1 MNREKA
7 KQLFKSVNR
16 FFRVFLGFLLP
27 VQIVYLCRYV
37 LAYDPFDGPYTAEP
51 LTVAICLLM
60 LIPLFFSLVRISTVY
75 DRPSQEAFYASPV
88 NGFKEMLVFWFRQK
102 QFWTEAAV
110 FAVLYLLLPI
120 KWTSAVLVQVFCKG
134 NTTSSAKMGLLA
146 VYLPVLFLLHLAARL
161 SAMQVWTAVRKGKD
175 VSKWQLD
182 KKKAMNGKI
191 ASLTFVC
198 GGGGCVL
205 SILLPILP
213 SLLPFAKEALTA
225 SVVVFLAVLL
235 LSPTV
240 FRTLRAFRKRR
251 AFLKRFA
258 SICKEKG
265 YDASAIRYPFRS
277 LFFLYRGESFRVT
290 VGGKEYACKL
300 LCAKNRLT
308 PLALYADGNCQ
319 FARSIRFLNVELF
332 QYDRVGYFGY
342 EAECQK
348 ILILNPVPNRVVKFD
363 AGKAFQLDN
372 GDSVGAY
379 KIYTATAF
387 LNAMERE
394 VLDR

>member
-1 MNREKA
+1 MNREKV
-7 KQLFKSVNR
+7 KRLFKSTDR
-16 FFRVFLGFLLP
+16 FFNVFLGFILP

-37 LAYDPFDGPYTAEP
+37 LTYDPFDGPYTADS
-51 LTVAICLLM
+51 LTVAICLIL
-60 LIPLFFSLVRISTVY
+60 LLPLFFSLVRITTVY
-75 DRPSQEAFYASPV
+75 DRPSRETFYASPLD
-88 NGFKEMLVFWFRQK
+88 GFKEKLLFWLRQR
-102 QFWTEAAV
+102 QFWIEAVA

-134 NTTSSAKMGLLA
+134 NTASSAKMGLLA

-161 SAMQVWTAVRKGKD
+161 SAMQVWTAVRQGKD

-182 KKKAMNGKI
+182 TKKAMKGKI

-198 GGGGCVL
+198 GGGGCIL

-213 SLLPFAKEALTA
+213 RLLPFAKEALTTSA
-225 SVVVFLAVLL
+225 AVFFAVLL
-235 LSPTV
+235 LSPTA
-240 FRTLRAFRKRR
+240 FRILRAFRKRR
-251 AFLKRFA
+251 AFLKRFL

-265 YDASAIRYPFRS
+265 YDASEIRYPFRS

-290 VGGKEYACKL
+290 VSGKDYACKL

-308 PLALYADGNCQ
+308 PLALYANGNCQ
-319 FARSIRFLNVELF
+319 FARSVRFLNVELF

-342 EAECQK
+342 EADCQK

-387 LNAMERE
+387 LNAMERD